1 MKRVHG
7 YRPEK
12 VAKTPPAQHAG
23 RLLGKSQ
30 DKVKKRKITGEV
42 PQQKSSAVKK
52 ETASPR
58 LVQKLAVDQRKQQMT
73 AQWQTQVNEM
83 QRRSRQFG

>member
-23 RLLGKSQ
+23 RLPGKSQ